1 VFLLPIPASRNSS
14 SPRSAEF
21 SPTTSDWGYALLSRI
36 SLIANIGSTLMMVG
50 VIWFV
55 QIVHYPLF
63 ALVGRDAFAKYE
75 TAHQTMTTWVVAP
88 LMLIE
93 LASAFWLALNMI
105 SPVRPMEAWVGLA
118 LVALAWVSTF
128 MLQVPL
134 HDKLARSFDASSA
147 ERLVA
152 TNWVRTVAWTLR
164 AALCLTW
171 VGRLLR

>member
-1 VFLLPIPASRNSS
+1 
-14 SPRSAEF
+14 
-21 SPTTSDWGYALLSRI
+21 
-36 SLIANIGSTLMMVG
+36 
-50 VIWFV
+50 
-55 QIVHYPLF
+55 
-63 ALVGRDAFAKYE
+63 
-75 TAHQTMTTWVVAP
+75 MTTWVVAP

-134 HDKLARSFDASSA
+134 HDKLARSFDATSA

>member
-1 VFLLPIPASRNSS
+1 
-14 SPRSAEF
+14 
-21 SPTTSDWGYALLSRI
+21 
-36 SLIANIGSTLMMVG
+36 MMVG

-63 ALVGRDAFAKYE
+63 ALVGRDEFADYE
-75 TAHQTMTTWVVAP
+75 SAHQRMTTLVVAP

-134 HDKLARSFDASSA
+134 HDKLARSFDATSA